1 MVYGTTFPKHRTFAY
16 RQLGI
21 SLRNQPLCSPMSSVW
36 VLAHFS
42 TALYGGTAPTIFRL
56 GTRTEMGPGAF
67 FACGPTRDIIECLFQ
82 SDGPGSHC
90 RDSAHD
96 RVRMGPTAEH
106 RAP

>member
-1 MVYGTTFPKHRTFAY
+1 
-16 RQLGI
+16 
-21 SLRNQPLCSPMSSVW
+21 
-36 VLAHFS
+36 
-42 TALYGGTAPTIFRL
+42 
-56 GTRTEMGPGAF
+56 MGSGAF